1 MESERKRYM
10 SNKNVTK
17 EFIQGLPKA
26 ELHLHLEGTLE
37 PELKL
42 RLAQKNKV
50 DIGQHTIEEVKAAY
64 QFHSLT
70 SFLQVY
76 YPAMNV
82 LQDADDFCALALD
95 YLKKAKEQNVK
106 YAELFF
112 DPQAHTSRG
121 VPFETVINGY
131 YEATMQAREF
141 GVEAN
146 LIMCFLR
153 DLSAESAMETY
164 REALPYRDKFIGIG
178 LDSDERGNPPLKFA
192 EVFALARKDGFHITM
207 HCDIDQENSI
217 EHIRQALLEIGV
229 DRLDHGTNIVEDP
242 SLVSYIKE
250 HHIGLTC
257 CPVSNSFVVD
267 DMKGK
272 EIIELLHQGIPVTVN
287 SDDPAY
293 FQSYVADD
301 FYALTKKYGLSQE
314 DVVQIARNAFCIA
327 WISDEKKK
335 QYLDMI
341 DEYVAA
347 VAADI

>member
-1 MESERKRYM
+1 M
-10 SNKNVTK
+10 SNKKVTK
-17 EFIQGLPKA
+17 EFIQALPKA

-42 RLAQKNKV
+42 RLAQKNHIN
-50 DIGQHTIEEVKAAY
+50 IGQQTIEEVKAAY
-64 QFHSLT
+64 QFDSLT

-82 LQDADDFCALALD
+82 LQDEEDFCALALD
-95 YLKKAKEQNVK
+95 YLKKAKEHNVK
-106 YAELFF
+106 YTEMFF

-131 YEATMQAREF
+131 YEATLQARKF

-153 DLSAESAMETY
+153 DMTAESAMETY
-164 REALPYRDKFIGIG
+164 RQALPYRDKFIGIG
-178 LDSDERGNPPLKFA
+178 LDSDERNNPPLKFA
-192 EVFALARKDGFHITM
+192 EVFALAKKDGFHITM

-217 EHIRQALLEIGV
+217 ENIRQALLEIGIE
-229 DRLDHGTNIVEDP
+229 RLDHGTNIVEDP
-242 SLVSYIKE
+242 SLIAYIKE
-250 HHIGLTC
+250 HNIGLTC

-272 EIIELLHQGIPVTVN
+272 EMQELLHQGIQITVN

-293 FQSYVADD
+293 FQSYISDD
-301 FYALTKKYGLSQE
+301 LYALAQKYELSQD
-314 DVVQIARNAFCIA
+314 DVVQIARNSFGIA
-327 WISDEKKK
+327 WISEGKKK
-335 QYLDMI
+335 EYLKMI
-341 DEYVAA
+341 DKYIASFA
-347 VAADI
+347 